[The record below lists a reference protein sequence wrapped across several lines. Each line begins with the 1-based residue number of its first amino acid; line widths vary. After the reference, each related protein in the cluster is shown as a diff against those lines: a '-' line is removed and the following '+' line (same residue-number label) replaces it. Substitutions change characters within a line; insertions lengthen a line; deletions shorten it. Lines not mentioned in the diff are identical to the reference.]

1 MNIATITI
9 ALLGLSTIA
18 AICAAWHEGCRAD
31 NLEIVNHDLRAALDE
46 ACAALDDGQRA
57 LTHLR
62 HLHDSLLAEN
72 NTLLI
77 DLMQSETRSSYLE
90 SLHRQRKGETAGVLL
105 THLTTLVNPKRKLT
119 VHTENVP

>member
-31 NLEIVNHDLRAALDE
+31 NLEIVNHDLRDQLAE
-46 ACAALDDGQRA
+46 ACAVLDDGHRA

-72 NTLLI
+72 TTLCV
-77 DLMQSETRSSYLE
+77 DLMQTETRNSYLE

-105 THLTTLVNPKRKLT
+105 TSFVVNPKRKLT
-119 VHTENVP
+119 IHTENIP

>member
-1 MNIATITI
+1 MNLATITI

-31 NLEIVNHDLRAALDE
+31 NLEIVNHDLRDQLAE
-46 ACAALDDGQRA
+46 TCAALDDGHRA
-57 LTHLR
+57 LAHLR

-77 DLMQSETRSSYLE
+77 DLMHAETRKSYLE
-90 SLHRQRKGETAGVLL
+90 SLHRQRRGETAGVLL
-105 THLTTLVNPKRKLT
+105 TSFVVNPKRKLT
-119 VHTENVP
+119 IHTENIP

>member
-9 ALLGLSTIA
+9 ALLGLVSVA
-18 AICAAWHEGCRAD
+18 ATCLAWYAQCRAD
-31 NLEIVNHDLRAALDE
+31 NLEIVNYDLRDQLDE
-46 ACAALDDGQRA
+46 ACAALDDGQRS
-57 LTHLR
+57 LVHLR

-77 DLMQSETRSSYLE
+77 DLMHSEARSSYLE

-105 THLTTLVNPKRKLT
+105 TSFVVNPKRKLT
-119 VHTENVP
+119 VHTENIP